1 MFATFSRAIG
11 SPSVCFVDNTANYN
25 TLVYL
30 NYPCPTVA
38 DITLPSAASSS
49 STSLLAND
57 LSGLNSTDA
66 VPVFRL
72 SLKSAALPPCYAVS
86 SPTGVRTAYFRAPI
100 AQSSSGAANLYVQ
113 TSSANMTGVAF
124 PSTTAEVYIY
134 PFMYAGT
141 STSANPAT
149 FTLTDAAGVMTLSCL
164 FTPPT
169 GPNVFTSP
177 MQVAISITS
186 YVPTASPPHSGGG
199 AGSSSR
205 ASSSTRAS
213 STHASSTHAS
223 STHASSSHAHG
234 QSQSHVD
241 SSSVVVAP
249 SNRATNAQSKLSTGA
264 IAGIVAGVV
273 VVVVLVIGVVMW
285 RTSVSKKEKRRL
297 TPSTSTS

>member
-164 FTPPT
+164 FTH
-169 GPNVFTSP
+169 PNVSTSP

-199 AGSSSR
+199 AGSGSSHPAKKNSGGGSS
-205 ASSSTRAS
+205 ASSSA
-213 STHASSTHAS
+213 
-223 STHASSSHAHG
+223 HASSSHAHG

>member
-1 MFATFSRAIG
+1 
-11 SPSVCFVDNTANYN
+11 VCFVDNTANYN

-38 DITLPSAASSS
+38 DITLPSAAFSPYA
-49 STSLLAND
+49 SLLADD

-86 SPTGVRTAYFRAPI
+86 NPTGVRTAYFQAPI
-100 AQSSSGAANLYVQ
+100 AQWQADAADLYVQ

-124 PSTTAEVYIY
+124 PTTAEAYIY
-134 PFMYAGT
+134 PFMYAGG
-141 STSANPAT
+141 SPSANPAT
-149 FTLTDAAGVMTLSCL
+149 FTLADAAGVMTLSCL
-164 FTPPT
+164 FTH
-169 GPNVFTSP
+169 PNVSTSP

-199 AGSSSR
+199 AGSGSSHPAKKNSGGGSS
-205 ASSSTRAS
+205 ASSSA
-213 STHASSTHAS
+213 
-223 STHASSSHAHG
+223 HASSSHAHG